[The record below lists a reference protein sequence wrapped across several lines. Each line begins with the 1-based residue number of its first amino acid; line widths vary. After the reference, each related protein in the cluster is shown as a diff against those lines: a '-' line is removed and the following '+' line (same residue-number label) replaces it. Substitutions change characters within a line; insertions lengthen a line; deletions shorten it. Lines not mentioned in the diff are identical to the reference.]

1 MKSTRSHEP
10 SPPPHERRRQTKS
23 KFLLDRVFLRLHFP
37 PDQIQTYRS
46 HLTRSRRIN
55 RNLLLFPHVRFIL
68 VHLIEIIGPGNN
80 AHDHGDPF
88 LVRVRVVQVSF
99 RLLSSTCTMHIFDD
113 PPIIPRWLDWR
124 LVSIIQPPPP
134 RGEIVERLG
143 SPLMDTVLFTVVM
156 NETGIER
163 ERKNIIS
170 GYDL

>member
-1 MKSTRSHEP
+1 
-10 SPPPHERRRQTKS
+10 
-23 KFLLDRVFLRLHFP
+23 
-37 PDQIQTYRS
+37 
-46 HLTRSRRIN
+46 
-55 RNLLLFPHVRFIL
+55 
-68 VHLIEIIGPGNN
+68 
-80 AHDHGDPF
+80 
-88 LVRVRVVQVSF
+88 
-99 RLLSSTCTMHIFDD
+99 MHIFDD

-124 LVSIIQPPPP
+124 LVSIIQPPP